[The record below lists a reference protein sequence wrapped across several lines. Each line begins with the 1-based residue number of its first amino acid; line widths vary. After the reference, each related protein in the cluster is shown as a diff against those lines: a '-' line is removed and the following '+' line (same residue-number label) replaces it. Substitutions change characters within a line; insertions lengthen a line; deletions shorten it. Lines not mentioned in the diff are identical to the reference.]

1 MVCWGVWR
9 WAWCW
14 AEPRKILL
22 WVGVSELATGED
34 EGSRTLV
41 EGRGLYRPKMSRRM
55 GREFDLPLPKRL
67 WGRKASIEEEQEMP
81 QNGVRLP
88 LKA

>member
-1 MVCWGVWR
+1 M
-9 WAWCW
+9 
-14 AEPRKILL
+14 
-22 WVGVSELATGED
+22 GVSELATGED
-34 EGSRTLV
+34 EGSRTSG

-55 GREFDLPLPKRL
+55 GREFDLALPKRL

-88 LKA
+88 LKAWRHGGWACPFSLGPGSTPL